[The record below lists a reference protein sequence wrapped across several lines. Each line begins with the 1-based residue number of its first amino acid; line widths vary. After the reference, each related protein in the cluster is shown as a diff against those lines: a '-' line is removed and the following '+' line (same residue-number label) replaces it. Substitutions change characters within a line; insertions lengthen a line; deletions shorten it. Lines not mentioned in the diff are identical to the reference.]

1 MICVDWTLDYQSNEI
16 NLDEKQN
23 TLEIQRALRP

>member
-1 MICVDWTLDYQSNEI
+1 MIDYQANEI